1 MDDKIIKLN
10 SSNYSTWKRMM
21 EYLIYCKDLYN
32 HIRLKEKPFNTLDED
47 CDVEHRK
54 ILA

>member
-10 SSNYSTWKRMM
+10 SLNYSTWKRMM

-32 HIRLKEKPFNTLDED
+32 HIRLKEKPFDTLDED